1 MDGQDHKTATTTE
14 GHEGQWVHL
23 CSRCGWPFP
32 NPHPSARHRRA
43 HKKICGTIEGYRI
56 INCSENDYHLAISD
70 GEDGWDEDEH
80 TPNPKLVKKT
90 GVGIGSSSGVG
101 VMSNK
106 SEDDVFSD
114 AVTEFS
120 DSGISPRL
128 EDRFESVR
136 DKSMEHK
143 RLEADLSGSE
153 SLNVVDATADTT
165 NQVNNPVQSGEISN
179 PGTLVSTNNQ
189 SETAIPITDTSS
201 ADRAPVG
208 LITDL
213 QTDFVES
220 DTLREVQV
228 AVDNIR
234 DYGNGGSLED
244 QMKDKSAYITV
255 ESVGGR
261 VSADEHKE
269 VICDKLVSQVVKHE
283 TRTLLNL
290 DASARVE
297 SGWSM
302 HTSVSAATEQCDAK
316 PPAVSSIDHIQG
328 EQKTSLAG
336 ADMISGNFDASEGNK
351 CDMEESKDNSSAFT
365 YGDDDDQST
374 IAFDKDVNKGEGKS
388 SCTLNVKEGDGA
400 FDAEDLHES
409 SGTKSTPP
417 EFSDNNSYDPKL
429 QISKKADTLET
440 DSQRLKPTTEEAH
453 PDKSDTL
460 VLPSFMTLVQSGGE
474 GAHNQVTAVSE
485 IETTHNNQQ
494 EPKSDALKAGWS
506 HSIMYMS
513 NESEGIKKIE
523 QVIAKVTNWSPV
535 KQQHGP
541 LKNLLNKVNSPKTE
555 HVTDETDESKD
566 DGGAGTPV
574 VVGQKDQ
581 EDMVGQKDP
590 EDINK
595 DIEQWNSPAR
605 YQVEIKKQ
613 KKKKGMSY
621 WVPFVCC
628 SSLHRDL

>member
-1 MDGQDHKTATTTE
+1 MDGQDHKTAIATE

-70 GEDGWDEDEH
+70 GEHGWDEDEH

-90 GVGIGSSSGVG
+90 GVGIGSSSGVS

-114 AVTEFS
+114 TVTEFS

-143 RLEADLSGSE
+143 RLEADLCGSE

-179 PGTLVSTNNQ
+179 PGTL
-189 SETAIPITDTSS
+189 
-201 ADRAPVG
+201 
-208 LITDL
+208 
-213 QTDFVES
+213 TDFVES

-269 VICDKLVSQVVKHE
+269 VLCDKLVSQVVKHE
-283 TRTLLNL
+283 TQTLLNL

-336 ADMISGNFDASEGNK
+336 GDMISGYFDASEGNK
-351 CDMEESKDNSSAFT
+351 CDMEESKDNSSFAFT

-388 SCTLNVKEGDGA
+388 SCKLNVKEGDGA
-400 FDAEDLHES
+400 SDAEDLHES
-409 SGTKSTPP
+409 SETKSTPP

-460 VLPSFMTLVQSGGE
+460 ELPSFMTLVQSGGE

-485 IETTHNNQQ
+485 IETTRNNQQ

-523 QVIAKVTNWSPV
+523 EVIAKVTNWSPV

-581 EDMVGQKDP
+581 EDMVGQKD
-590 EDINK
+590 
-595 DIEQWNSPAR
+595 IEQWNSPAR